1 MRRFLKKIC
10 ATGLAASMVLSMT
23 ACNNTANTNTTT
35 QADNNTT
42 PQAAQTTPQSQE
54 TTTQKNDTTTS
65 GTPRHLTIGSWW
77 VQYYDSTHTSVEDDP
92 SYAGDLAAELKF
104 ENVKKIEEKYNV
116 TFAWENLT
124 YAGTK
129 ESINTSVLAG
139 SPDCDIY
146 LVDLGMAIPAAMNGL
161 ATDLKTVLPADDD
174 LFTTQNNIKYLD
186 LGDGKACILK
196 RVEAQSTV
204 ESTYPLAFNKQL
216 LEDNNLEDPREL
228 YKRGEWTW
236 DKFIEYCQVLTQD
249 TNGDGT
255 VDQYGFGGFG
265 FETFEQLMMSNG
277 GSIAAGTT
285 ETLSSAPVGEALQML
300 QDMYITYN
308 VCYPYDNDSDTM
320 RFIYRNGNIGFWPGA
335 AWIAA
340 YNADYDYNGEQGV
353 TLEFD
358 TCYVQWPVGPS
369 GNQETNKGK
378 VTSGEFYIIP
388 AGVEDPELVY
398 NVLYDMWNWYDGD
411 TSIRDDEETLYWWYA
426 VTDKDPEIQD
436 QNFDVMFDCG
446 SREQFDLWNSMGIE
460 YDLESL
466 INGTVT
472 AAQFQETYKQQIQ
485 DALDAY
491 FN

>member
-104 ENVKKIEEKYNV
+104 ENVKKIEDKYNV

-285 ETLSSAPVGEALQML
+285 ETLKCTCRGGSSDASGYVYHIQCML
-300 QDMYITYN
+300 
-308 VCYPYDNDSDTM
+308 
-320 RFIYRNGNIGFWPGA
+320 
-335 AWIAA
+335 
-340 YNADYDYNGEQGV
+340 
-353 TLEFD
+353 
-358 TCYVQWPVGPS
+358 
-369 GNQETNKGK
+369 
-378 VTSGEFYIIP
+378 
-388 AGVEDPELVY
+388 
-398 NVLYDMWNWYDGD
+398 
-411 TSIRDDEETLYWWYA
+411 
-426 VTDKDPEIQD
+426 
-436 QNFDVMFDCG
+436 
-446 SREQFDLWNSMGIE
+446 
-460 YDLESL
+460 SL
-466 INGTVT
+466 R
-472 AAQFQETYKQQIQ
+472 
-485 DALDAY
+485 
-491 FN
+491 